1 MKEYKSL
8 AELRKEN
15 GFTSTYVASKLGITR
30 NCYYKKENLQSPVR
44 LFEVY
49 MLSDMFKQDPDVIEK
64 LCKTK

>member
-15 GFTSTYVASKLGITR
+15 GLTSTYVASKLGITR
-30 NCYYKKENLQSPVR
+30 NSYYKKENLLSPVR
-44 LFEVY
+44 LSEIYV
-49 MLSDMFKQDPDVIEK
+49 LSEMFKQDPDVIEG